1 MDHLLLLAQGA
12 AQASEWVEVIQTV
25 VRGGASLILAVVASL
40 LGYVFYRQLRVNS
53 ALEASFRQQIKLDAD
68 QRADTQRDLL
78 REMLDRDREAQ
89 ETTQTAMAAVQSMS
103 QILGELKSE
112 LSEVRRELSELLRR
126 GR

>member
-53 ALEASFRQQIKLDAD
+53 TLEASFRQQIKLDAD